1 MLHRSSGAIAWG
13 SSLAEPDKH
22 LRGSGPKW
30 GHLAGQEGAA
40 RAGSLCRQPYDDGAV
55 FRVDNRDLQVN
66 KLELHQPAGIAV
78 SGREVWVSAV
88 DECC

>member
-1 MLHRSSGAIAWG
+1 L
-13 SSLAEPDKH
+13 
-22 LRGSGPKW
+22 
-30 GHLAGQEGAA
+30 
-40 RAGSLCRQPYDDGAV
+40 